1 MALGNTR
8 NAHTLVSAHP
18 LVKAGVVAVAVVL
31 ALLFVLSAVSVVV
44 GLAWTVIKFA
54 LVVAL
59 VAGVVHLGTRIF
71 RHT

>member
-1 MALGNTR
+1 M
-8 NAHTLVSAHP
+8 
-18 LVKAGVVAVAVVL
+18 AVVL